1 MDGHHPH
8 AVTQSQFV
16 EYVPEQFERNRWQL
30 DALALLSFIDQLD
43 MLGVQLRRNESSN
56 LAA

>member
-1 MDGHHPH
+1 VSP
-8 AVTQSQFV
+8 QSQFV
-16 EYVPEQFERNRWQL
+16 GYVPEQFERSRWQL
-30 DALALLSFIDQLD
+30 DALALLGFIDQFD